1 MKEKISTRQ
10 LAVIT
15 AVGFTVTK
23 LHALPA
29 MLAGMA
35 GESLWI
41 AAAINLIADFI
52 LLCAALKITAK
63 YPDCD
68 LFGAVKNEI
77 GKIPAQIIFVT
88 YAVYFLVKSIVPI
101 AEQKNSIELTFYETQ
116 PTVITF
122 MPFFFIAFYIV
133 IKGYLSFARSMEI
146 CLWLFIAGMAITILL
161 SAFSGNY
168 ARLLPI
174 IPTDPIKT
182 AKAAYNTLFWFGDPL
197 YVAFFCGKIKRD
209 KNHDKRV
216 IDSYLIYCALVIV
229 LLVVFYAVFGSIA
242 QRQYYATLKMSKYA
256 VSLSDIGRFDFI
268 AALLLAG
275 TTVYQVTLPLAF
287 ASECLNCAFALK
299 RRFVAPTVIISVSAC
314 LTLIVRNDF
323 FKAVDFMQSYASY
336 FFIVLCYILPVL
348 FAVFKRRKNDIQ
360 KG

>member
-88 YAVYFLVKSIVPI
+88 YAVYFLV
-101 AEQKNSIELTFYETQ
+101 
-116 PTVITF
+116 
-122 MPFFFIAFYIV
+122 
-133 IKGYLSFARSMEI
+133 
-146 CLWLFIAGMAITILL
+146 C
-161 SAFSGNY
+161 
-168 ARLLPI
+168 
-174 IPTDPIKT
+174 
-182 AKAAYNTLFWFGDPL
+182 
-197 YVAFFCGKIKRD
+197 
-209 KNHDKRV
+209 
-216 IDSYLIYCALVIV
+216 
-229 LLVVFYAVFGSIA
+229 VF
-242 QRQYYATLKMSKYA
+242 RKLRK
-256 VSLSDIGRFDFI
+256 
-268 AALLLAG
+268 
-275 TTVYQVTLPLAF
+275 AF
-287 ASECLNCAFALK
+287 ADNSHG
-299 RRFVAPTVIISVSAC
+299 P
-314 LTLIVRNDF
+314 
-323 FKAVDFMQSYASY
+323 Y
-336 FFIVLCYILPVL
+336 
-348 FAVFKRRKNDIQ
+348 KNG
-360 KG
+360 KSRL